1 MSTDGGVPRSTHLGR
16 AVTQTGA
23 LGWDGWRPQGNS
35 WERGLQEHTS
45 AHWFLALHTQLFA
58 NESVPDHVG
67 YAKVKIT
74 LINENDNRP
83 IFSQPL
89 YNVSLYENV
98 TMGTSVLTVL
108 VSPLSLAGQLSSGVN
123 QQEASRGI
131 FPKEYGQLGE
141 RGEGY
146 PQALRGCGVG
156 VLEHLISS

>member
-1 MSTDGGVPRSTHLGR
+1 MGSDSDRCSG
-16 AVTQTGA
+16 
-23 LGWDGWRPQGNS
+23 LGWVEAPGELMG
-35 WERGLQEHTS
+35 TS
-45 AHWFLALHTQLFA
+45 APGAYKCSLVLALHTQLFA

-98 TMGTSVLTVL
+98 TVGTSVLTVL

-123 QQEASRGI
+123 HQEASRGSL
-131 FPKEYGQLGE
+131 PKECGQLGE

-156 VLEHLISS
+156 VLEHLVSS